1 MTIQNSFFVKLQKY
15 NFCSSQDS
23 FFIFL
28 FSLYKMV
35 YSKNNSHNYR
45 TLKISI
51 GTIIKDPEMLIFIPD
66 YLKT

>member
-1 MTIQNSFFVKLQKY
+1 
-15 NFCSSQDS
+15 
-23 FFIFL
+23 
-28 FSLYKMV
+28 MV